1 MVGSIRTLAYNVPV
15 DSVDKVCKI
24 VKSSMIKA
32 FNHFVKAM
40 VEVF

>member
-1 MVGSIRTLAYNVPV
+1 MVSLIHILAYNVPA
-15 DSVDKVCKI
+15 DSIYEVFKI
-24 VKSSMIKA
+24 AKGNMIKA